1 MVISSTLHKLEVN
14 GDRLHNK
21 INELAKIGL
30 QPNGAIRRLAFSPED
45 IQARDLV
52 QHWMLE
58 AGMKV
63 RTDAA
68 GNLIGIYPGLI
79 ENAPTLATGSHIDTV
94 PSGGRFDGAL
104 GVLAGIEIVQ
114 TLRDNN
120 TLLNHPI
127 EVIVFADEESTMIGC
142 QAIAGT
148 VLLDAPERYQTKVG
162 ESIQAC
168 LEKIGGNWQDLITA
182 KRSRGDMSA
191 FVELHVEQGMVL
203 ERMSK
208 EIGIVEGVV
217 GMRRMAITITGQS
230 NHAGTTPM
238 DMRQDAL
245 IAAAKLVLA
254 VQEIALG
261 IPSQP
266 VATVGYLNVVPNAV
280 NIIPGL
286 VELSVD
292 MRDLSLGCLDEMQ
305 QRLER
310 VVIEIAEQTDTQISM
325 KPLLCVEPTPAA
337 DTVQMAIEIICQEM
351 GLSYCHLPSRAGHD
365 ALEVGRIT
373 DMGMIFV
380 PSQAGVSHSENE
392 YSTPEQCTQGV
403 NVLLN
408 TFIQLDKHK

>member
-1 MVISSTLHKLEVN
+1 VN
-14 GDRLHNK
+14 GERLHNK

-45 IQARDLV
+45 IQARKLV
-52 QHWMLE
+52 QQWMLE

-63 RTDAA
+63 STDAA

-94 PSGGRFDGAL
+94 PSGGRFDGVL

-120 TLLNHPI
+120 TLLNYPI

-142 QAIAGT
+142 QAMAGT
-148 VLLDAPERYQTKVG
+148 VLLDAPERYQTKIG
-162 ESIQAC
+162 ESIQTC

-182 KRSRGDMSA
+182 KRSRGDMAA

-238 DMRQDAL
+238 NMRQDAL
-245 IAAAKLVLA
+245 VAAAKLVLA

-280 NIIPGL
+280 NIVPGL

-305 QRLER
+305 QQLER
-310 VVIEIAEQTDTQISM
+310 VIIEIAGQTDTQISM

-337 DTVQMAIEIICQEM
+337 DTVQLAIETVCQEM

-392 YSTPEQCTQGV
+392 YTTPEQCTQGAS
-403 NVLLN
+403 VLFN
-408 TFIQLDKHK
+408 TFIGLDKHK

>member
-1 MVISSTLHKLEVN
+1 MSTSPTFHKLEVN
-14 GDRLHNK
+14 GERLHNK

-30 QPNGAIRRLAFSPED
+30 QPSGAIRRLAFSPED

-52 QHWMLE
+52 RQWMVE

-63 RTDAA
+63 RTDAG
-68 GNLIGIYPGLI
+68 GNLIGIYPGII

-94 PSGGRFDGAL
+94 PSGGRFDGVL

-120 TLLNHPI
+120 TRLNHPI

-142 QAIAGT
+142 QAMAGT
-148 VLLDAPERYQTKVG
+148 VILDAPERYQTKIG
-162 ESIQAC
+162 EPIQAC

-182 KRSRGDMSA
+182 KRSRGDMAA

-217 GMRRMAITITGQS
+217 GMRRMVVTITGQA

-238 DMRQDAL
+238 HMRQDAL
-245 IAAAKLVLA
+245 VAAAKLVLA
-254 VQEIALG
+254 VQEIALKM
-261 IPSQP
+261 PSQI
-266 VATVGYLNVVPNAV
+266 VATVGYLNVAPNAV

-292 MRDLSLGCLDEMQ
+292 IRDLSLSCLNEMQ
-305 QRLER
+305 RQLER
-310 VVIEIAEQTDTQISM
+310 VMLEIAEQTDTEIIM
-325 KPLLCVEPTPAA
+325 KPLLYVEPTPAA
-337 DTVQMAIEIICQEM
+337 EQVKTAIESVCQEM
-351 GLSYCHLPSRAGHD
+351 GLPYCHLPSRAGHD

-380 PSQAGVSHSENE
+380 PSQGGISHSESE
-392 YSTPEQCTQGV
+392 YTSPEQCILGA
-403 NVLLN
+403 NVLFN
-408 TFIQLDKHK
+408 TFIKLD

>member
-1 MVISSTLHKLEVN
+1 MVTSPALHKLEVN
-14 GDRLHNK
+14 SERLHNK
-21 INELAKIGL
+21 INQLAKIGS

-52 QHWMLE
+52 QNWMLE
-58 AGMKV
+58 AGMKT
-63 RTDAA
+63 RIDTA
-68 GNLIGIYPGLI
+68 GNLIGIYPGQI

-94 PSGGRFDGAL
+94 PSGGKFDGVL

-120 TLLNHPI
+120 TRLNHPI

-148 VLLDAPERYQTKVG
+148 VLLESPERYQTKIA
-162 ESIQAC
+162 EPIQTC
-168 LEKIGGNWQDLITA
+168 LEKIGGNWQNLITA
-182 KRSRGDMSA
+182 KRSRGDMAA

-217 GMRRMAITITGQS
+217 GMRRMIVTIAGQA

-238 DMRQDAL
+238 HMRQDAL
-245 IAAAKLVLA
+245 VAAAKLVLA
-254 VQEIALG
+254 VQDIALKM
-261 IPSQP
+261 PSQI
-266 VATVGYLNVVPNAV
+266 VATVGYLSVTPNAI
-280 NIIPGL
+280 NIVPGL

-292 MRDLSLGCLDEMQ
+292 IRDLSLSCLNEMQ
-305 QRLER
+305 HKLER
-310 VVIEIAEQTDTQISM
+310 VMTEIAEQTDTQISM
-325 KPLLCVEPTPAA
+325 KPLLSVEPTPAA
-337 DTVQMAIEIICQEM
+337 TQVQRAIETVCQEM
-351 GLSYCHLPSRAGHD
+351 GLPYCHLPSRAGHD

-380 PSQAGVSHSENE
+380 PSQAGVSHSEKE
-392 YSTPEQCTQGV
+392 YTSPEQCTQGA
-403 NVLLN
+403 NVLLQ
-408 TFIQLDKHK
+408 TFIKLD